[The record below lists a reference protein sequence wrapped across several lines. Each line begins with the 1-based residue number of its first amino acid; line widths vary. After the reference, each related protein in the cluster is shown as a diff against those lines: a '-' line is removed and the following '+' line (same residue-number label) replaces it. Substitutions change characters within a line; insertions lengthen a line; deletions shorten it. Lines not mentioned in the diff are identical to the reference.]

1 MTDVPLKRT
10 PDGYVTPDG
19 RFAVLRITS
28 GHGRIR
34 NGDWSPGR
42 TVWCVE
48 DTTGAAFRPRDWAT
62 VDTLPEARQLIADV
76 RNREEHP

>member
-19 RFAVLRITS
+19 RFTVLRVERTRR
-28 GHGRIR
+28 GY
-34 NGDWSPGR
+34 WSFDR
-42 TVWCVE
+42 TAWCVE
-48 DTTGAAFRPRDWAT
+48 DTTGAAFSPRDWAT